1 MFNNLFIYSYQE
13 ELIRINYFK
22 TINIQ
27 FQFLISLLLTVMIII
42 TTNILQIIIV
52 FNYHLL

>member
-1 MFNNLFIYSYQE
+1 MFNNLFLYSYQV
-13 ELIRINYFK
+13 ELIRINCFK

-27 FQFLISLLLTVMIII
+27 FQFLINLLIIIMIII
-42 TTNILQIIIV
+42 TTNIFQIIIV